1 VGQSDAVEP
10 APASPTLK
18 PASKWLRL
26 LAHGMDL
33 ALSLALVRVIGV
45 LVGYQPEAGSLS
57 KAAIFLIPPAVIAV
71 LAVPA
76 IYLGG
81 TLGQRICGL
90 SLVDVRTLG
99 TPRAGKVWQWAATKQ
114 ILWMW
119 DLKVGLLGS
128 SLFYLTILTDKR
140 GRSLYD
146 DWAELYVVQPARP
159 PEA

>member
-1 VGQSDAVEP
+1 MMEP
-10 APASPTLK
+10 APASPAVKL
-18 PASKWLRL
+18 ASKWLRL

-33 ALSLALVRVIGV
+33 ALSLALVRAIGV

-57 KAAIFLIPPAVIAV
+57 KAAIFLIPPAVIAA

-99 TPRAGKVWQWAATKQ
+99 TPRAAQGLAMGGDQA
-114 ILWMW
+114 
-119 DLKVGLLGS
+119 DSPDVGPQ
-128 SLFYLTILTDKR
+128 
-140 GRSLYD
+140 GR
-146 DWAELYVVQPARP
+146 PARLVAFLP
-159 PEA
+159 HYPDG

>member
-1 VGQSDAVEP
+1 MEP
-10 APASPTLK
+10 APASAALQ

-33 ALSLALVRVIGV
+33 ALSLALVRAIGV
-45 LVGYQPEAGSLS
+45 LAGYQPEVGSLS
-57 KAAIFLIPPAVIAV
+57 NAAIFLIPPAVIAA

-81 TLGQRICGL
+81 TLGQRLCGL
-90 SLVDVRTLG
+90 SLVDGHSLG
-99 TPRAGKVWQWAATKQ
+99 TPRTVKVWQWAATKQ

-140 GRSLYD
+140 GRSSYD
-146 DWAELYVVQPARP
+146 DWAEVYVVQPGP
-159 PEA
+159 PPAA

>member
-1 VGQSDAVEP
+1 MET
-10 APASPTLK
+10 APAAPVLQ

-33 ALSLALVRVIGV
+33 ALSLALARAIGV
-45 LVGYQPEAGSLS
+45 LVGYQPEVGSLS
-57 KAAIFLIPPAVIAV
+57 NVAIFLIPPAVVAA

-76 IYLGG
+76 LYLGG
-81 TLGQRICGL
+81 TLGQRLCGL
-90 SLVDVRTLG
+90 SLVDARTLG
-99 TPRAGKVWQWAATKQ
+99 APRTGKVWQWAATKQ

-119 DLKVGLLGS
+119 ELKAGLLGS
-128 SLFYLTILTDKR
+128 TLFYLTILTDKR

-146 DWAELYVVQPARP
+146 DWADLYVVQPARS

>member
-1 VGQSDAVEP
+1 MEP
-10 APASPTLK
+10 APASAALQ
-18 PASKWLRL
+18 PASKWRRL
-26 LAHGMDL
+26 LAYGIDL
-33 ALSLALVRVIGV
+33 ALSLALARAIGV
-45 LVGYQPEAGSLS
+45 LVGYQPEVGSLS
-57 KAAIFLIPPAVIAV
+57 SMAVFLIPPAVIAA

-76 IYLGG
+76 LYLGG
-81 TLGQRICGL
+81 TVGQRLCGL
-90 SLVDVRTLG
+90 SLVDARTLG
-99 TPRAGKVWQWAATKQ
+99 APRTGKVWQWAATKQ

-146 DWAELYVVQPARP
+146 DWADLYVVQPARP

>member
-1 VGQSDAVEP
+1 MET
-10 APASPTLK
+10 APAAPVLQ

-33 ALSLALVRVIGV
+33 ALSLALARAIGV
-45 LVGYQPEAGSLS
+45 LVGYQPEVGSL
-57 KAAIFLIPPAVIAV
+57 ANVAIFLIPPAVVAA

-76 IYLGG
+76 LYLGG
-81 TLGQRICGL
+81 TLGQRLCGL
-90 SLVDVRTLG
+90 SLVDARTLG
-99 TPRAGKVWQWAATKQ
+99 APRTGKVWQWAATKQ

-119 DLKVGLLGS
+119 DLKAGLLGS
-128 SLFYLTILTDKR
+128 TLFYLTILTDKR

-146 DWAELYVVQPARP
+146 DWADLYVVQPARS